1 MSHVADE
8 RLSNLNVLVTGSSG
22 RIGRYIVQELVEA
35 GHQVLGID
43 LQPPETRISRFL
55 RVDLT
60 DAGET
65 FQAVAAAR
73 ADAVIHMGAWA
84 DAGIVPDTRTYG
96 DNTQGTFNML
106 QACADLGVKRVIS
119 ASSGQVYGFD
129 RQPPLYLPVDEE
141 HPVRPVNAY
150 ALSKVNGEQM
160 ADYFARTHDMTI
172 LSFRLNGIR
181 AVDELPDTIAQLQQ
195 DSHKGIG
202 QLWTRTDARD
212 AATACRLALEKHEV
226 ASGNYNITG
235 GFVLDENPE
244 TLVRRHFGE
253 QVEIRG
259 DLSAHPAL
267 FSCAKAEAAFGWR
280 PQYVWSTNRQYP
292 VSESF

>member
-1 MSHVADE
+1 MK
-8 RLSNLNVLVTGSSG
+8 VLVTGSSG

-65 FQAVAAAR
+65 FQAVAAAG

-96 DNTQGTFNML
+96 DNTQGTFNL
-106 QACADLGVKRVIS
+106 FQACADLGVRRVIS

-129 RQPPLYLPVDEE
+129 RHAPLYLPVDED
-141 HPVRPVNAY
+141 HPMRPVNAY

-160 ADYFARTHDMTI
+160 AAYFAQTRDMTI

-181 AVDELPDTIAQLQQ
+181 TVDELPDTISQLQQ
-195 DSHKGIG
+195 DSNKGIG

-212 AATACRLALEKHEV
+212 AAAACRLAIETDDV
-226 ASGNYNITG
+226 PTGAYNITG
-235 GFVLDENPE
+235 GFVLDEAPE

-253 QVEIRG
+253 QVDIRD
-259 DLSAHPAL
+259 DLSARPAL
-267 FSCAKAEAAFGWR
+267 LDCAKAEAAFGWR
-280 PQYVWSTNRQYP
+280 PQYLWSISQQHP
-292 VSESF
+292 VSE